1 MSERFRITLEAARV
15 NAGMLQK
22 EVCERLG
29 ISLTTL
35 VNWEK
40 GKTMPTADRAMEL
53 ADLYGLEIGD
63 IIFCKNT

>member
-1 MSERFRITLEAARV
+1 MTERLRITLEAARV

-29 ISLTTL
+29 ISMTTL

-40 GKTMPTADRAMEL
+40 GKTAPTVDRAVEL
-53 ADLYGLEIGD
+53 AELYGLNVGD